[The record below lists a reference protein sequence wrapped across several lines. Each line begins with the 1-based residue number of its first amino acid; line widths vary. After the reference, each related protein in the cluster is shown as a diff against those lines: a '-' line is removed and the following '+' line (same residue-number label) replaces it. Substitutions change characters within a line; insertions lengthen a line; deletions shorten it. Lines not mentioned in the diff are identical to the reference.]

1 MGLGAIGVLV
11 ANAAAALGMTVY
23 GYDPYLSVDAAWG
36 LSRETIHA
44 KSLKD
49 IYENCDFVTL
59 HVPCTTET
67 KGMINASSIATMKDG
82 VRILNFARG
91 ELVETSDLLEA
102 LDEKKVAVYVTDFAA
117 DEMLC
122 HKGVVALPHLG
133 ASTPES
139 EDNCAKMAVE
149 ELQTYLETGNIV
161 HSVNLPQVSLPKST
175 PCRIC
180 VIHKNV
186 SGVINK
192 LSSVL
197 AEDGLNIENMVNASK
212 KDYAY
217 SIFDVAQAVGDD
229 LVGKLNA
236 IPDVIRVRV
245 L

>member
-1 MGLGAIGVLV
+1 
-11 ANAAAALGMTVY
+11 
-23 GYDPYLSVDAAWG
+23 
-36 LSRETIHA
+36 
-44 KSLKD
+44 
-49 IYENCDFVTL
+49 
-59 HVPCTTET
+59 
-67 KGMINASSIATMKDG
+67 MINASSIATMKDG

-236 IPDVIRVRV
+236 IPDAGFINPVHLFQNQSRNVKLFRLFALLFWNRKERVAIWKGLRYNG
-245 L
+245 